1 MVLLRGWM
9 QAVAPGAVL
18 KASTSLNVLPVMVLE
33 RRAAAVRALFPVLIE
48 TPDKPLPVITFEPAR
63 NRN

>member
-1 MVLLRGWM
+1 
-9 QAVAPGAVL
+9 L